1 MKKAFL
7 VTFCPTTRIVVDIE
21 EDQFDASL
29 IDNVSIEDGEKL
41 EEIVDLCLTNMLTDY
56 KILDYI
62 NSEYFFFYRLILR
75 LEELQNCDLGN
86 SQRLPGYLLNMKCDS
101 NHIHPLCRFQYA
113 LIFSCNIQHL

>member
-7 VTFCPTTRIVVDIE
+7 VTFCPTTRVVVDIE

-29 IDNVSIEDGEKL
+29 IDNISIEDEEKL

-62 NSEYFFFYRLILR
+62 NSENICSIALD
-75 LEELQNCDLGN
+75 EELPYPQDL
-86 SQRLPGYLLNMKCDS
+86 D
-101 NHIHPLCRFQYA
+101 LCKK
-113 LIFSCNIQHL
+113 L